1 MYQGYQ
7 DVNQAFS
14 QMGVQPSYARP
25 LIEENH
31 FIFHMLPYK
40 FFIWAG
46 PIAHFG
52 RPLFKSLLK
61 ACLDASQGKGEEKQN
76 SLFPKG
82 PVILM
87 TSQLKN
93 KKCKEIVCLMP
104 ACSQVYT
111 CTTFSRSTTS
121 NTSKPIKLIMISA
134 DHIFNPLLSVWLS
147 DEAQFIVFHILLMQM
162 CIVHHQIAYMYF
174 TLSSMHVCSWQL
186 STFSQDS
193 LVTEI
198 WKKIDQILLSWVH
211 NASYCNTF
219 KLYTEI
225 FQSLM

>member
-1 MYQGYQ
+1 M
-7 DVNQAFS
+7 
-14 QMGVQPSYARP
+14 
-25 LIEENH
+25 
-31 FIFHMLPYK
+31 FIMLLYE
-40 FFIWAG
+40 FFIWTS

-52 RPLFKSLLK
+52 WPLFKSLLK
-61 ACLDASQGKGEEKQN
+61 ACPRCFPRQRWGETKLTVSQR
-76 SLFPKG
+76 
-82 PVILM
+82 
-87 TSQLKN
+87 TSHLNDIPTQK

-162 CIVHHQIAYMYF
+162 CIVHHQIAYF

-211 NASYCNTF
+211 NAPYCNTF
-219 KLYTEI
+219 KLCTEI